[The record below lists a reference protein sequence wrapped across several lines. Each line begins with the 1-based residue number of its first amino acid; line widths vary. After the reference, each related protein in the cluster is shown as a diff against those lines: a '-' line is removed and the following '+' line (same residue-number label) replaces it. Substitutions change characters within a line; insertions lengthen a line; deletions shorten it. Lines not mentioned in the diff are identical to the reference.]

1 MDDAIKLA
9 EAGGPHVL
17 EAQETAVR
25 YLEAQS
31 HRIVGNPAD
40 GQTRAKVRAAMKNLI
55 LENRNPISV
64 SGSQGVLQVG
74 GAGAGPG
81 YDRDARRKR
90 GSGSPRDYLALL
102 TIAPDSLEKWIRQSK
117 HDREFQQTLFGEVF
131 CASIDPKVADRAK
144 ALAEVVRQQVVDPTN
159 SDGIDSVAKA
169 LAALRATDKTGRMN
183 ATRYLKAN
191 PPSAAADIAS
201 VHDALKA
208 IAMDEK
214 SPNHDQAA
222 DLFIGY
228 ATAADSADLVT
239 MAVRDGQPTQDCE
252 RAVKV
257 LFRADP
263 KTARQLVLKHMREF
277 LFRCHAECAMETM
290 GAFVRKGAL
299 AAAVVWVD
307 GLYAGHDPHAGE
319 DRHGAEHRADRSGV
333 R

>member
-1 MDDAIKLA
+1 MIAMLDANA
-9 EAGGPHVL
+9 EVARH
-17 EAQETAVR
+17 E
-25 YLEAQS
+25 
-31 HRIVGNPAD
+31 I
-40 GQTRAKVRAAMKNLI
+40 I
-55 LENRNPISV
+55 LR
-64 SGSQGVLQVG
+64 
-74 GAGAGPG
+74 
-81 YDRDARRKR
+81 
-90 GSGSPRDYLALL
+90 LL

-117 HDREFQQTLFGEVF
+117 HDREFQQTLFGELF

-252 RAVKV
+252 RAVKA

-263 KTARQLVLKHMREF
+263 KNGATTRAQAHAGIFVQVPCGARDGDHGRI
-277 LFRCHAECAMETM
+277 
-290 GAFVRKGAL
+290 VRKGA
-299 AAAVVWVD
+299 
-307 GLYAGHDPHAGE
+307 
-319 DRHGAEHRADRSGV
+319 SGRCCRV
-333 R
+333 GGWTLRGT